1 MIVHMACA
9 ITCFMF
15 SSTFHLF
22 TAHSSRSVT
31 FFSKLDYGGIS
42 ILIAGSTFPLIQY
55 AFACYTTI
63 RYIYVSLISLF
74 CTVSFIVTML
84 PNADMPKY
92 RRLRGILF
100 IIVGL
105 LAGVPALHAAITND
119 PNIMVNFYYWALGG
133 IVYITGALIYVARIP
148 ERCAPGKFD
157 YFVLAACE
165 A

>member
-1 MIVHMACA
+1 MLVHMLCA

-15 SSTFHLF
+15 SSSFHLF
-22 TAHSSRSVT
+22 GAHSPCYLK

-55 AFACYTTI
+55 AFACYATI
-63 RYIYVSLISLF
+63 RNIYLSLITLF
-74 CTVSFIVTML
+74 CTISFIVTML
-84 PNADMPKY
+84 PNADIPKY

-105 LAGVPALHAAITND
+105 LAGLPALHAAITND
-119 PNIMVNFYYWALGG
+119 SNILANFYYWALGG
-133 IVYITGALIYVARIP
+133 VVYIVGALIYVARIP

-157 YFVLAACE
+157 YIVFFNA
-165 A
+165 